1 MDGWKRSVPIWE
13 QRNVRIGSKMEETK
27 VLLELDHIT
36 KKFEK
41 DSARFSVLEDV
52 SLSIEEGEF
61 FVLLGRSGC
70 GKTTLLRIAG
80 GFLSPDSGEV
90 RLQGKRVT
98 QPGTSQMMVFQDFNQ
113 LFPWMTLKKN
123 LTYAIKKARPQLSQK
138 EREEVAEKFLKAAG
152 IAEFS
157 NQYPASLSGGMKQRG
172 ALARALALNPKV
184 LLMDEPFSSL
194 DYLSRQTARETVL
207 KMAQE
212 TGCTVLLVTH
222 DIEEA
227 AVLGDRIG
235 ILDTENHR
243 LSQIFTTAEFESK
256 DALVD
261 VLKKELL

>member
-1 MDGWKRSVPIWE
+1 MKFEHI
-13 QRNVRIGSKMEETK
+13 SKW
-27 VLLELDHIT
+27 
-36 KKFEK
+36 FEK
-41 DSARFSVLEDV
+41 DGEKFVVLDDL
-52 SLSIEEGEF
+52 SLEIKEGEF

-80 GFLSPDSGEV
+80 GFLVPDDGEV
-90 RLQGKRVT
+90 RLQGELVT
-98 QPGTSQMMVFQDFNQ
+98 RPSVNQMMVFQDFNQ

-123 LTYAIKKARPQLSQK
+123 LTYALKKARPELTVE
-138 EREEVAEKFLKAAG
+138 ERDKIAEKFLDAAG
-152 IAEFS
+152 IGAFA

-194 DYLSRQTARETVL
+194 DYLSRQTAREIVL

-227 AVLGDRIG
+227 VVLGDRIG
-235 ILDTENHR
+235 ILDTTTHK
-243 LSQIFTTAEFESK
+243 LSKIFVAAEYPSQEC
-256 DALVD
+256 LIEE
-261 VLKKELL
+261 LKRELL